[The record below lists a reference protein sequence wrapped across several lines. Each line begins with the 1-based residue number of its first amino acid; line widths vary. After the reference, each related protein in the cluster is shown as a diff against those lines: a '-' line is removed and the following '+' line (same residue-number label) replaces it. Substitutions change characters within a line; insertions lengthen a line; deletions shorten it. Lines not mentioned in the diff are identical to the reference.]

1 MKIRLGSIIG
11 WLCALPVIAL
21 NIFAGAMKFVPVAAD
36 SPQAAMMQSM
46 GMTPVLQHTLG
57 VIELAAVI
65 LFLIPR
71 TSTVGFV
78 LVTSYMAG
86 ALATL
91 LTHNQDGTFL
101 MIMLAL
107 ITVSAYFRNP
117 ELLTRI
123 KGKPVVA

>member
-1 MKIRLGSIIG
+1 MKFRIGSIIG
-11 WLCALPVIAL
+11 WICAALVGAL
-21 NIFAGAMKFVPVAAD
+21 NIFAGVMKFVPVPAD

-46 GMTPVLQHTLG
+46 GMTPGLEHILG
-57 VIELAAVI
+57 VIELVSVV

-78 LVTSYMAG
+78 LITSYMAG

-91 LTHNQDGTFL
+91 LTHGQDGTFL
-101 MIMLAL
+101 IIVLGL
-107 ITVSAYFRNP
+107 LTVSAYFRNP

-123 KGKPVVA
+123 KGKSVVA